1 MAYIRPARKR
11 PPLVFLANRPVVPR
25 SDSSFAPDYFS
36 PLMESALRADLF
48 DPASL
53 AALGRIEIVARW
65 IVDGFLAG
73 LHRSPRK
80 GFSVEFAEYRPYQPG
95 DEPRYIDWKIAARSD
110 RWVVKQ
116 YEEETNLR
124 ASVVLDVSR
133 SMDWSGDPLRLTK
146 LAYSERL
153 TAALALLLL
162 RQRDAVGLVRF
173 DDQIRTAISPRAR
186 SGQWRRVVAGLAEAG
201 AGRASSAP
209 AALHQAGRLLNRRG
223 LVVLIS
229 DLLMDMPDVEASLRA
244 LRAGGH
250 DVTVLHMMDPAEQNL
265 PSTGEALFV
274 DPETRLEVAASIAD
288 VRAAYRKTVD
298 EVIDEWRAM
307 LGGLGIG
314 YAVILTDA
322 PFGVPLRRA
331 FAARQQLP

>member
-1 MAYIRPARKR
+1 MDPGLSTQA
-11 PPLVFLANRPVVPR
+11 V
-25 SDSSFAPDYFS
+25 
-36 PLMESALRADLF
+36 RADLF

-65 IVDGFLAG
+65 IVDGFMSG

-95 DEPRYIDWKIAARSD
+95 DDLRYIDWKIAARSD

-124 ASVVLDVSR
+124 ASIVLDVSKC
-133 SMDWSGDPLRLTK
+133 MAWSGAQLRTMGGGAEQPVATRLTK
-146 LAYSERL
+146 LAYAERL

-173 DDQIRTAISPRAR
+173 DSEVRSAIPPRAR
-186 SGQWRRVVAGLAEAG
+186 SGQWRRVIAALEEAG

-209 AALHQAGRLLNRRG
+209 VALEQAARLINRRG
-223 LVVLIS
+223 MIVLLS
-229 DLLMDMPDVEASLRA
+229 DLLMDIPEVERAIRGLRA
-244 LRAGGH
+244 VGH
-250 DVTVLHMMDPAEQNL
+250 DVTVFHVMDPAELEL
-265 PSTGEALFV
+265 PSGGEAVFV
-274 DPETRLEVAASIAD
+274 DPESALEIAASVAD
-288 VRAAYRKTVD
+288 VRAAYRDTVQ
-298 EVIDEWRAM
+298 EVIAEWRTM
-307 LGGLGIG
+307 LSSIG
-314 YAVILTDA
+314 AGYELIFTDA

-331 FAARQQLP
+331 FAAREALP